1 MDGCTKEP
9 DQEGDEEASADPD
22 VKDRRVAKLGDVAT
36 DPVVQHEHVENGEEG
51 EGASGI
57 DGHDREV
64 QRGVGGE
71 DDQEGGQEVLQHLA
85 WPLPEENSEYRL
97 YLSVPPC
104 QLDADDEA
112 WLIYVV
118 LLHVEV
124 VVEGDLVFEHAWP
137 DCSAPCVQLMVKL

>member
-1 MDGCTKEP
+1 MSSQDLNFVMTDTYVPDEEGC
-9 DQEGDEEASADPD
+9 EEASTDPD
-22 VKDRRVAKLGDVAT
+22 VEEGGVAELGDVAT

-85 WPLPEENSEYRL
+85 
-97 YLSVPPC
+97 
-104 QLDADDEA
+104 
-112 WLIYVV
+112 
-118 LLHVEV
+118 
-124 VVEGDLVFEHAWP
+124 
-137 DCSAPCVQLMVKL
+137 

>member
-22 VKDRRVAKLGDVAT
+22 VKDRRVAKLGDVPT

-71 DDQEGGQEVLQHLA
+71 DDQHLSSILPLVSTILRAFWVPFWGPGNGEIGHSTDLEVSF
-85 WPLPEENSEYRL
+85 WYRNI
-97 YLSVPPC
+97 VIFDIKNC
-104 QLDADDEA
+104 
-112 WLIYVV
+112 
-118 LLHVEV
+118 
-124 VVEGDLVFEHAWP
+124 
-137 DCSAPCVQLMVKL
+137 